1 MKGIE
6 KMYKKLS
13 AVINRT
19 IEDLILDE
27 SQRFDSLMEL
37 QPNQNIIDKV
47 RLLKT
52 IRSLNESL
60 EDEVKKCIK

>member
-1 MKGIE
+1 
-6 KMYKKLS
+6 MYKKLS